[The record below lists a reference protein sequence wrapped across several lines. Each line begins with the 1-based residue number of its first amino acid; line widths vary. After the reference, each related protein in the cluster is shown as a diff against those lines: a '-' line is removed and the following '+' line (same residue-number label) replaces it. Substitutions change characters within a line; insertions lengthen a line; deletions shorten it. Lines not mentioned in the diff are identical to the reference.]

1 MFSQSFIYC
10 LNQNL
15 DRNIMQNNLAIYEA
29 PCKSIIRNNN
39 ASQGAKV
46 ACLSNLPY
54 SWVNLYLH
62 FIITH
67 GFIIAHFIIAHS

>member
-1 MFSQSFIYC
+1 MFSQSFIHC

-15 DRNIMQNNLAIYEA
+15 DPGIMENNLGIYEA

-46 ACLSNLPY
+46 ACLSNCHIP
-54 SWVNLYLH
+54 
-62 FIITH
+62 
-67 GFIIAHFIIAHS
+67 G

>member
-1 MFSQSFIYC
+1 MFSQSFIHC

-15 DRNIMQNNLAIYEA
+15 DPGIMEHNLGIYEA

-46 ACLSNLPY
+46 ACLSNCHIP
-54 SWVNLYLH
+54 
-62 FIITH
+62 
-67 GFIIAHFIIAHS
+67 G